1 MVNVYYSAS
10 SFHRGVM
17 SRYDVELTA
26 DQKRLQARRRARFP
40 QIVERLDL
48 IPFDEI
54 ADWCAR
60 KPGSVERHEELRN
73 QAYRDLKQSI
83 LRGEFGPVQKP
94 TIAYLPRIPLADYPG
109 RLTLRLTGGQL
120 LALGD
125 LAVTDL
131 WAPRR
136 LCIRWLTEHQIPLPP
151 RLMAF
156 PREADWRPP
165 LVVEIVDVVQAEK
178 LIVRATDQEIDDA
191 ILAVYREA
199 AESRSKPPNVKQL
212 VRPVKLVLKKNNK
225 DSTQERIIRRADDP
239 RFAMMRRRPG
249 RTLRSEIRKDRTTE

>member
-1 MVNVYYSAS
+1 
-10 SFHRGVM
+10 M
-17 SRYDVELTA
+17 SRYDVDLTA
-26 DQKRLQARRRARFP
+26 AQKRLQARRRARFP
-40 QIVERLDL
+40 QIVEWLDL

-120 LALGD
+120 LVLGD

-136 LCIRWLTEHQIPLPP
+136 LCIRWLTEHQIPVPP
-151 RLMAF
+151 WLMAF
-156 PREADWRPP
+156 AREAKWRSP
-165 LVVEIVDVVQAEK
+165 LATAIVDVVQAEQ
-178 LIVRATDQEIDDA
+178 LISRATDQEVDDA
-191 ILAVYREA
+191 ILAVYRAATEA
-199 AESRSKPPNVKQL
+199 RSKPPNVKEL
-212 VRPVKLVLKKNNK
+212 VQPVKLALMKNSK
-225 DSTQERIIRRADDP
+225 DSTQEQIIRRADDP
-239 RFAMMRRRPG
+239 RFATMRRRPG
-249 RTLRSEIRKDRTTE
+249 RTLRSEIRKDRTTD